1 MVVVLSEIEGI
12 ITFRFV
18 VYGEKLNRI
27 YLAIYVTKVHLP
39 FRSHLKKIPK
49 LNVLELE

>member
-1 MVVVLSEIEGI
+1 MVVALSEIEGI

-18 VYGEKLNRI
+18 VYGEKLNKI
-27 YLAIYVTKVHLP
+27 YLAIYVTKVHLS
-39 FRSHLKKIPK
+39 FRSPLEKTPK